1 MRLPSTELKLI
12 VKRVSHGGRMVGPLH
27 VITTNPLEVA
37 LANAVNQGMPATITI
52 AGKPVK

>member
-1 MRLPSTELKLI
+1 
-12 VKRVSHGGRMVGPLH
+12 MVGPLH